1 MNFEGEERIMGDLIH
16 GFNILMFF
24 KSAKRGEEPEESTRK
39 GTKDEV
45 SIWKTECQRGTISEY
60 WVQKLFLYFFSH
72 VNHFDCYS
80 RF

>member
-45 SIWKTECQRGTISEY
+45 SIWKTE
-60 WVQKLFLYFFSH
+60 W
-72 VNHFDCYS
+72 
-80 RF
+80 